1 MSRQSPFKATIEK
14 KEPMQ
19 PRSFT
24 GELVL
29 GLFILALVFAGLIA
43 VSYAISALIPALGPP
58 VANILWATALLG
70 MAITATRAQ
79 RWGRAAAPVAF
90 IALWA
95 AGTQINA
102 GFLSAQ
108 TGTRDGLTSVPDV
121 RPVSRLIV
129 NASYGLPIDPTRS
142 GGIAMARFDEC
153 SAWCRDLILNQGMGS
168 IVLWTPK
175 PEAPTAR
182 TLFRKGG
189 AGECTAAAPCIVEES
204 AEAFPD
210 GLMIEMGDEAGPAS
224 SSNLCCP
231 VAVVSKIEGGNKTV
245 LKSYRQGLNLAIMP
259 LPVIAA
265 TGKPFETPPVMQSN
279 VELGPP
285 LRFDT
290 LIEALLDTQLTWK

>member
-1 MSRQSPFKATIEK
+1 
-14 KEPMQ
+14 MQ
-19 PRSFT
+19 PRTFT
-24 GELVL
+24 GDLVL
-29 GLFILALVFAGLIA
+29 GVLLLAFVFAALIA
-43 VSYAISALIPALGPP
+43 LSYAISALIPALGPP
-58 VANILWATALLG
+58 AANVLWAAALIA
-70 MAITATRAQ
+70 MTVTATRAK
-79 RWGRAAAPVAF
+79 RWGRAVAPVAF

-95 AGTQINA
+95 AGAQINA
-102 GFLSAQ
+102 GLLSAE

-142 GGIAMARFDEC
+142 GGVAMARFDEC

-168 IVLWTPK
+168 VVLWTPK
-175 PEAPTAR
+175 PDAPTAR

-189 AGECTAAAPCIVEES
+189 AGECTAGSDPCIVEEP

-210 GLMIEMGDEAGPAS
+210 GLMIEMGDEAGPVAD
-224 SSNLCCP
+224 SNLCCP
-231 VAVVSKIEGGNKTV
+231 VAVVSKIEGGTKTV

-279 VELGPP
+279 VPLGPP

-290 LIEALLDTQLTWK
+290 LIEALLNTQLTWK

>member
-1 MSRQSPFKATIEK
+1 LWA
-14 KEPMQ
+14 
-19 PRSFT
+19 
-24 GELVL
+24 
-29 GLFILALVFAGLIA
+29 A
-43 VSYAISALIPALGPP
+43 ALIGMG
-58 VANILWATALLG
+58 VTA
-70 MAITATRAQ
+70 ARTQ
-79 RWGRAAAPVAF
+79 RWGRLAAPVAF

-95 AGTQINA
+95 AGAQINA
-102 GFLSAQ
+102 GLLSAQ

-142 GGIAMARFDEC
+142 GGVAVARFDEC

-168 IVLWTPK
+168 VVLWTPK
-175 PEAPTAR
+175 PDAPTAR

-189 AGECTAAAPCIVEES
+189 AGECTAGTDPCIVEEQ

-210 GLMIEMGDEAGPAS
+210 GLMIEMGDEAGPAPGS
-224 SSNLCCP
+224 TLCCP
-231 VAVVSKIEGGNKTV
+231 VAVVSKIEGGTKTV

-265 TGKPFETPPVMQSN
+265 TGKPFETLPVMQSN
-279 VELGPP
+279 VALGPP

-290 LIEALLDTQLTWK
+290 LVEALLNTQLTWK